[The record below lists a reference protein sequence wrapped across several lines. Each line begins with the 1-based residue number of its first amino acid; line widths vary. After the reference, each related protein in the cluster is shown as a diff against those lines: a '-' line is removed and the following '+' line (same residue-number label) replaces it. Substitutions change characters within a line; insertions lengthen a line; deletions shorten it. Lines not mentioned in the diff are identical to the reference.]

1 MHGLYFQDA
10 RNGFQL
16 KSLKKVWSHTN
27 HSEIRTIS
35 PTLSAQLHLIDGQTH
50 NESYFEN
57 ENILIL
63 VDGDLSLSVESF
75 SLSSSLA
82 ELAKIYFSS
91 GIQKVISEIRAGS
104 FNLVIFDK
112 TTQKILFITDFIGS
126 IPLYYGCTDNGIVI
140 STNAVAAANSKI
152 INRSIDNT
160 GIASFI
166 HFGHGFGSRHILKE
180 LNKIPANHCLSYDL
194 KHKHME
200 MIKGDRCIFENY
212 PAIEKYNH
220 EKIHNLIQ
228 QACRRSSLNS
238 GNTASFLSGG
248 LDSRMV
254 TAAWP
259 KQSSLTHFTYGASN
273 SAEIIFAKQ
282 VAELNGEPL
291 NHIIP
296 TGNEISTQLED
307 IFNFSG
313 LACFPERFHFSKI
326 MAQQG
331 FNSVNDGFLIDI
343 FLGGEMAANDSYFS
357 NVSKAA
363 KILGIFV
370 DQSIKNYSSEAIA
383 EAYFDSTNNI
393 KSYKQMSEYLDPD
406 FISLVKNERDNILQD
421 ITNQINTARKNTD
434 LMSNIFISM
443 TVENHST
450 NYTSNQGV
458 NSRQHLKVNY
468 PLGTDKDLI
477 QACLAIPRSQ
487 ASYRKLQL
495 SYLSKSHPE
504 YAKIPYSRTLIPV
517 NHPAVL
523 HKWASIL
530 NHKNIYIP
538 KFNRKYKDKT
548 LSFSNWADWIKNSD
562 AMQDL
567 AANWLV
573 SGGISTNK
581 KLDGYYASLKN
592 GRNSASGHMFHVASV
607 AKWIAFENN

>member
-1 MHGLYFQDA
+1 MHGLYVQDS
-10 RNGFQL
+10 RNGFPSQ
-16 KSLKKVWSHTN
+16 SLSEVWN
-27 HSEIRTIS
+27 YINNSEVRTTRPS
-35 PTLSAQLHLIDGQTH
+35 LSSQLHLIDCQTH
-50 NESYFEN
+50 NESYLEN
-57 ENILIL
+57 KEILIFI
-63 VDGDLSLSVESF
+63 DGDLSLSIECS

-82 ELAKIYFSS
+82 KLAKFYFMG

-104 FNLVIFDK
+104 FNLVIYDK
-112 TTQKILFITDFIGS
+112 ISNKLLFITDFIGS

-160 GIASFI
+160 GVASFI

-194 KHKHME
+194 QYKKME
-200 MIKGDRCIFENY
+200 IIKGENCLFENY
-212 PAIEKYNH
+212 PAIERYDH
-220 EKIHNLIQ
+220 EKIHGLIT
-228 QACRRSSLNS
+228 QACRRSSINS
-238 GNTASFLSGG
+238 GKTASFLSGG

-259 KQSSLTHFTYGASN
+259 KSSPLTHFTYGATN
-273 SAEIIFAKQ
+273 SAEILFAKQ

-296 TGNEISTQLED
+296 TGDDIATQLED

-357 NVSKAA
+357 KVSKAA

-370 DQSIKNYSSEAIA
+370 DQSIKKYSSEAIA

-406 FISLVKNERDNILQD
+406 FISLVKNERDNILHD
-421 ITNQINTARKNTD
+421 ITNQINVARKNTD
-434 LMSNIFISM
+434 VMSNIFISM
-443 TVENHST
+443 TVKNHST

-468 PLGTDKDLI
+468 PLGADKDLI
-477 QACLAIPRSQ
+477 HACLALPRSQ

-495 SYLSKSHPE
+495 SYLSTSHPE

-517 NHPAVL
+517 TYPAVL

-530 NHKNIYIP
+530 NNKNIFIP
-538 KFNRKYKDKT
+538 KFNSKYKDKT
-548 LSFSNWADWIKNSD
+548 LSFSNWPDWIKNSD
-562 AMQDL
+562 AMQGL
-567 AANWLV
+567 ATSWLI
-573 SGGISTNK
+573 SGGVTTDK
-581 KLDGYYASLKN
+581 KLDAYYASLQDCKK
-592 GRNSASGHMFHVASV
+592 SASGHMFHVASV
-607 AKWIAFENN
+607 AKWIAFTK